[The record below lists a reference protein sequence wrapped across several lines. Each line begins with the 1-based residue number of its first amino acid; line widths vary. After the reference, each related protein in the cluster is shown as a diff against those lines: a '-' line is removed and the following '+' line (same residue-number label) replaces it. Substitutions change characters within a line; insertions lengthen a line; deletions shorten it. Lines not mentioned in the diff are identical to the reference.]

1 MNSVYGNISEKS
13 LSSNLTDVIAQVFK
27 LLPYKEDH
35 SSLLDYHFSAVLF
48 RIGGLSQLLPNIPE
62 LITVLSLLEAARYE
76 ADFILYRKAILDS
89 CSILKRLQVSLDE
102 QSV

>member
-35 SSLLDYHFSAVLF
+35 SSLLDYHFYTVLF
-48 RIGGLSQLLPNIPE
+48 RIGGLSQILPNVPE

-76 ADFILYRKAILDS
+76 ADFILYRKNEDTHYVD
-89 CSILKRLQVSLDE
+89 CR
-102 QSV
+102 

>member
-1 MNSVYGNISEKS
+1 MTSTYGVLSDKS
-13 LSSNLTDVIAQVFK
+13 ISSNLTDVIAQVFK

-35 SSLLDYHFSAVLF
+35 SSLLDYHFSTVLF
-48 RIGGLSQLLPNIPE
+48 RIGGLSQILPNIPE

-76 ADFILYRKAILDS
+76 SDFILYRKAILDS